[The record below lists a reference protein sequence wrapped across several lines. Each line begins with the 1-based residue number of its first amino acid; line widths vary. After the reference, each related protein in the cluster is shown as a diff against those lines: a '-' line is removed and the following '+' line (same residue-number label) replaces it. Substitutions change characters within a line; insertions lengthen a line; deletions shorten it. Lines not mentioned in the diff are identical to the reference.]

1 MASTQK
7 TLEDVL
13 ESIDRETVPS
23 CMLIYGDESYLV
35 DKALSR
41 IVERIFPEGAPELN
55 LFYMDGERTDVER
68 ICETILTP
76 SLIPGRKVVVVAQTG
91 LLTSRTSVP
100 ALIQE
105 AAGKLQED
113 PPAAARL
120 FLRFAGL
127 MGWTLDGMVEGEWK
141 KITDAEWHSM
151 TGEEGGV
158 SREEFFPTILSVCQ
172 EQNIT
177 TVPTVS
183 DTDRLE
189 SILNGQMPDTM
200 SLILTASAA
209 DKRKRLYKV
218 ISETGVVLH
227 YPRITKEAQQ
237 KQLFSEAASA
247 FLSEKG
253 KKLTAD
259 ALAALGERV
268 GYAYQE
274 ALGALDKVATYVG
287 DRSRIERAD
296 VEAVTGATKEEKVF
310 ALTTA
315 LTEKKLEEALLVLN
329 RLLEQEL
336 HPLMILA
343 MMIREVRL
351 LIQGKMLLASGIIPS
366 PMPARFN
373 DFQNRVYPLIKE
385 ASGKEEKKAVQLYSQ
400 HPYVMYNA
408 LRNARRFSWDELMGY
423 MDRLVETD
431 ITLKSSGA
439 QPRLVME
446 RLVIDLCGK

>member
-1 MASTQK
+1 
-7 TLEDVL
+7 
-13 ESIDRETVPS
+13 
-23 CMLIYGDESYLV
+23 MLIYGDESYLV
-35 DKALSR
+35 GKARDR
-41 IVERIFPEGAPELN
+41 IIERIFPEGAPELN
-55 LFYMDGERTDVER
+55 LFYMDGERADVER

-76 SLIPGRKVVVVAQTG
+76 SLIPGRKVVVVTQTG
-91 LLTSRTSVP
+91 LLTSKASAPT
-100 ALIQE
+100 LLQE

-127 MGWTLDGMVEGEWK
+127 MGWTFEEMAEGDWK
-141 KITDAEWHSM
+141 KITDAEWRSLI
-151 TGEEGGV
+151 GDEGDV
-158 SREEFFPTILSVCQ
+158 AREEFFPGILSVCR
-172 EQNIT
+172 EQNIA
-177 TVPTVS
+177 TVPTAS

-189 SILNGQMPDTM
+189 SILNGQMSDTI

-227 YPRITKEAQQ
+227 YPRTAKEAQQ
-237 KQLFSEAASA
+237 KQLFSETAAA

-259 ALAALGERV
+259 AFAALGERV
-268 GYAYQE
+268 GYAYQD

-315 LTEKKLEEALLVLN
+315 LTEKKLEEALLALN

-343 MMIREVRL
+343 MIIREIRL
-351 LIQGKMLLASGIIPS
+351 LIQGKLLLASGIIPS
-366 PMPARFN
+366 SMPARYN
-373 DFQNRVYPLIKE
+373 DFQNRIYPMIKE
-385 ASGKEEKKAVQLYSQ
+385 AAGREEKKTVQLYSQ

-408 LRNARRFSWDELMGY
+408 LRNSRRFSWDELMGC

-431 ITLKSSGA
+431 ITLKSSAA

-446 RLVIDLCGK
+446 RLVIELCGK